1 MPSLATFAGTQGYGR
16 GARAT
21 AAPSGTIRVNIIGD
35 SNIASIVTALNNA
48 KTALGY
54 PAVTITYT
62 QSPIVAGYTGSNLTT
77 ANFDVLLLYMN
88 GGLSVNASL
97 GANINAFIA
106 AGGKAVYGVFLWN
119 ITISGLTYTNTP
131 FVYRG
136 AQSNEVATMT
146 VTVVSPITTG
156 ITATLS
162 NGAST
167 YNQPSLVAQSDA
179 TVIATAPSG
188 NSLVATQVNPRR
200 VGINMFPGVLSSYS
214 NAAKLFVNAIMWAAG
229 VLN

>member
-1 MPSLATFAGTQGYGR
+1 MPFLSTVEGTNGFGK
-16 GARAT
+16 GPPAA

-54 PAVTITYT
+54 PGTTITYT
-62 QSPIVAGYTGSNLTT
+62 QSPIVAGYTGANLTT

-106 AGGKAVYGVFLWN
+106 AGGRAVYGVFLWN

-136 AQSNEVATMT
+136 AQSSEVATMT
-146 VTVVSPITTG
+146 VTVTSPITTG
-156 ITATLS
+156 ITTTLS
-162 NGAST
+162 NGVST
-167 YNQPSLVAQSDA
+167 FNQPSIVAQSDA

-188 NSLVATQVNPRR
+188 NPLVATQVNPRR
-200 VGINMFPGVLSSYS
+200 VGINMFPGVLSSYT
-214 NAAKLFVNAIMWAAG
+214 NASRLFVQAIMWAGGA
-229 VLN
+229 L